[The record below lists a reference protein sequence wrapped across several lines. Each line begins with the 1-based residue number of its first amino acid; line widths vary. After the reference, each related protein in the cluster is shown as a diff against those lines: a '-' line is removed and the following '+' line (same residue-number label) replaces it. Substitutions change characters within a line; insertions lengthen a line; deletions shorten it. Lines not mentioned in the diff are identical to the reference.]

1 MSRRKPLPWAI
12 DRQTP
17 ARPHNAPFTAI
28 AAKRRRAT
36 DSPAAWTAS
45 GLSPTAPQSQAKARA
60 SQHEGGQWHGEPSE
74 VDRQAVSADD
84 RRINAPEDRD
94 LAQRLGEGMRS
105 DRSAPDSARA
115 ASCRTARTMPKRGS
129 VWRRR
134 QSG

>member
-94 LAQRLGEGMRS
+94 LAQQLGEGH
-105 DRSAPDSARA
+105 AIG
-115 ASCRTARTMPKRGS
+115 PKRAPFGKGG
-129 VWRRR
+129 VVPRCPNHAEARLGWH
-134 QSG
+134 